1 MVAAKPEC
9 SIAELREVKRK
20 ADKGKIFRGIQP
32 RSSDFRSQLN
42 CNFKSYELYL
52 FFLCTFPRGIEPLSL
67 QCWGIIPVTR
77 VPRPG
82 FFLIFF
88 HTPQR
93 ESPNSIQQNRIRRPQ
108 LRISSGERNQ
118 RDCEYIP
125 HRILLGLSA
134 DTLFAATRCA

>member
-1 MVAAKPEC
+1 MVQWNMYIDQGKTISTMGMIDFWPEKKFGRFS
-9 SIAELREVKRK
+9 SI
-20 ADKGKIFRGIQP
+20 KGSRH
-32 RSSDFRSQLN
+32 
-42 CNFKSYELYL
+42 
-52 FFLCTFPRGIEPLSL
+52 FPRIRFLSE
-67 QCWGIIPVTR
+67 QSYIIPVTR

-125 HRILLGLSA
+125 HWILLRLSA
-134 DTLFAATRCA
+134 DTLFAATRRA